1 MIALAKICFFHI
13 AVKHAEIIVMLV
25 DKYVTKPEYP
35 EMHRTYAQKQKE
47 APSLSSP
54 WEEQQLFEMYIYLP
68 PRTRALLRLS

>member
-13 AVKHAEIIVMLV
+13 TVKHAKIIVMI
-25 DKYVTKPEYP
+25 
-35 EMHRTYAQKQKE
+35 HRTYAQKQKE

-54 WEEQQLFEMYIYLP
+54 WEEQQLFELYIYLP